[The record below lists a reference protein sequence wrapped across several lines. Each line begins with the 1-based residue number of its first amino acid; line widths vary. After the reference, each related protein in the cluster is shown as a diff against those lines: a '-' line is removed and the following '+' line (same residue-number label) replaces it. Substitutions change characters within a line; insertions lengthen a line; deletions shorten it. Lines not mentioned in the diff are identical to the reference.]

1 MKASEIKK
9 LSVDELKSQIT
20 DNLGLVDRLKF
31 AHAISPIEN
40 PLKIRTTKRL
50 VAKLKTELSTR

>member
-9 LSVDELKSQIT
+9 LSVDELKSQIA
-20 DNLGLVDRLKF
+20 DNQGLVERLKF

-40 PLKIRTTKRL
+40 PLKIRNTKRL